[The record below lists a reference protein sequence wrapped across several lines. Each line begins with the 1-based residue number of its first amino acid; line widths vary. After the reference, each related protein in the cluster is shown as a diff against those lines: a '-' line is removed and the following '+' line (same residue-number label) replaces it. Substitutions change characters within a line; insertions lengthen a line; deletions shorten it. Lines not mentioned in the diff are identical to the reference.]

1 MAFSSDTAPP
11 TLADVTSSP
20 TMSQSE
26 PTQSAPQASGSPSSG
41 APADASTAPAAKLDK
56 KKSIILGLVGVAF
69 IVLIFWKVIP
79 QIGSYSDALQSLE
92 SMTGLA
98 LVLIGVSV
106 VVYLAV
112 YGFPFMAAAPGL
124 RYWRSQQVNQAAF
137 AISNGVPAGGAVGLA
152 VQFGMLTSFRITP
165 TSATA
170 AITAVGLW
178 STFVSLGFPIL
189 GIVAITAAGG
199 STPFSWVG
207 PVGLLIL
214 VASVVIFVLIMRS
227 PRIATGVGKLANALI
242 RPLGK
247 FIHALRD
254 KDLVPAIS
262 KFRVDMYDL
271 LKRRWLLITVA
282 QIAVSFT
289 QFLILYVALRGV
301 EGWST
306 QGTSALAAFG
316 AFATS
321 QIMLMVPITP
331 GGLGTTD
338 ALMIQLL
345 VGMGTEKGA
354 ATAADLVW
362 RATSYVPQIVVG
374 VIALVAWYRKA
385 GQAIAGAAGRVGG
398 TAQTGTH

>member
-1 MAFSSDTAPP
+1 MAFSADTAPP
-11 TLADVTSSP
+11 VLPDMTSSP
-20 TMSQSE
+20 TMSQPE
-26 PTQSAPQASGSPSSG
+26 PTDSTSSA
-41 APADASTAPAAKLDK
+41 ASTASAPAATLDK
-56 KKSIILGLVGVAF
+56 KKSIILGLVGIAF

-98 LVLIGVSV
+98 LVLIGASV
-106 VVYLAV
+106 VVYLVV

-152 VQFGMLTSFRITP
+152 VQFGMLTSFRVTP

-199 STPFSWVG
+199 TTPFSWVG
-207 PVGLLIL
+207 PVGLAIL

-247 FIHALRD
+247 FIKALRG

-282 QIAVSFT
+282 QVAVSFT

-301 EGWST
+301 EGWSS

-385 GQAIAGAAGRVGG
+385 GQALAGASGRVGG
-398 TAQTGTH
+398 TAAQGTH